1 MLSVL
6 STEACP
12 AGSGWM
18 ETYGGDFR
26 LVFCST
32 GEKLLK
38 VNQVKGENMKT
49 KNIHFAESDHLVVEL
64 LGHTVGLVMVQE

>member
-1 MLSVL
+1 MFVCYLTS
-6 STEACP
+6 S
-12 AGSGWM
+12 
-18 ETYGGDFR
+18 
-26 LVFCST
+26 